1 MLLCSVIIIFK
12 LFYYSAFP
20 RKNHPQIQLF
30 AHLFL
35 SIFSP
40 ENAKTHMRGHI
51 EMHPR
56 IKPAFFVLFFFFRRF
71 PAVFTLIIIV
81 YRALDGFFRQHGA
94 VDLLRRQPFERLYD
108 GSIG

>member
-20 RKNHPQIQLF
+20 QKNHPQIQLF

-56 IKPAFFVLFFFFRRF
+56 IW
-71 PAVFTLIIIV
+71 AVFVKQLNLCTKLFVQRFNFGI
-81 YRALDGFFRQHGA
+81 AA
-94 VDLLRRQPFERLYD
+94 KRRKGCSILY
-108 GSIG
+108 GTE